1 MRILC
6 ITGPNLNLLGLRETG
21 IYGKVTLA
29 DITKLLEHLAKN
41 LSVDF
46 DSYQSNHE
54 GELVDK
60 VQQCLG
66 SNYDGILINPG
77 AYGHTSIA
85 LRDALKAV
93 SLPFVEVH
101 VSNVYARE
109 EFRHK
114 TYLSDFA
121 SGVVIGFGPNSYL
134 LGLRGLVEVLH
145 EITNRA

>member
-1 MRILC
+1 
-6 ITGPNLNLLGLRETG
+6 LNLLGLRETG